1 MSKIVNLN
9 MSDEEYVSLLSQK
22 SPSDEEQAYVK
33 LLVCWGASPMK
44 AERVARILTS
54 PIALWLRKNLG

>member
-9 MSDEEYVSLLSQK
+9 MSDEEYLSLLSQK
-22 SPSDEEQAYVK
+22 SLSDEERAYVK
-33 LLVCWGASPMK
+33 LLISWGASPRK